1 MKLGEYTP
9 KYRTIE
15 LIVMNRIGIP
25 TLRMVDIDTAKKE
38 FGNFEIR
45 SVRDYDRT
53 KKTSIIIERRN
64 NHPYR
69 DEGRL

>member
-1 MKLGEYTP
+1 MKLGEYKP

-15 LIVMNRIGIP
+15 LIVMNRIGMQS
-25 TLRMVDIDTAKKE
+25 LRLVDIETAKKE

-53 KKTSIIIERRN
+53 KTTSIIVTRGKRCAS
-64 NHPYR
+64 
-69 DEGRL
+69 